1 MSFDPAEIPY
11 PPRVWAYTLADGW
24 HIWAGRTSQD
34 NDKLSLRIARNDDW
48 WFHVKGSPGSHVVL
62 FVRDGLEPPKDVV
75 KAAAS
80 VAAWHSK
87 QRNGG
92 QVAVNATRARHVNKP
107 RGAKP
112 GLVTIRKEVT
122 LKVRPGVPGPAPDD
136 HRT

>member
-1 MSFDPAEIPY
+1 MNFDPAVIQY
-11 PPRVWAYTLADGW
+11 PPSVWDYTFDGW
-24 HIWAGRTSQD
+24 HIWAGRTSRD
-34 NDKLSLRIARNDDW
+34 NDKLSVKVARGNDW

-62 FVRDGLEPPKDVV
+62 FVRDGVEPPSEVI
-75 KAAAS
+75 KAAAA

-92 QVAVNATRARHVNKP
+92 RVAVNATRAQNVSKP

-122 LKVRPGVPGPAPDD
+122 LMVRPSVP
-136 HRT
+136 